1 MVMATNLG
9 KVSLFGRRP
18 LHPSKARGWTS
29 QDIADLYWIAEQLT
43 QLGFPVSTQTGQSDE
58 GDPWAVLERHGTGEV
73 VVHLA
78 RIDGEL
84 IVADVVR
91 ERTYRGSD
99 FRSLAEKLMADAPLT
114 LPRIEDRGNVVL
126 HPRMVMIAFVAAAF
140 VLSEFAAPSAAEA
153 EEFEGDASVVPQPK
167 ADQGQMESS
176 SAPLNIDLV
185 DKTSARDGLGGMG
198 AAQITALTAGLYALS
213 LHLMPNPDVIEGQVG
228 VPESA
233 ELEQTSSLDNPTYAP
248 FTLSPLFENPNL
260 LVLSAKEP
268 DTLSLVED
276 TPVQGEADMKSI
288 ARLSVESDANSAIL
302 SIAVSLQVQ
311 DDTTFEVP
319 AIAFKQ
325 SSYKQDSTSQV
336 SVSDGP
342 TAEPTIALSEQSISA
357 VEVFNLVSAS
367 VIVVDKSWLP
377 VFNFDGD
384 VEGAVVVRSSD
395 FSDTGINVAELASIP
410 ALLAPEANMPLDAIL
425 PPIDFYLLV
434 GELSQSIHLTPDLS
448 NILIY
453 ASGDVEVSGFTF
465 GRDSIVFIEDF
476 TPLDWL
482 ESVNV
487 VDLDVVLVGQGGS
500 VTLLG
505 AVETFE

>member
-9 KVSLFGRRP
+9 KVSLFGRQP
-18 LHPSKARGWTS
+18 SHPSKARGWTS

-58 GDPWAVLERHGTGEV
+58 GDPWAVLERHSTGEV
-73 VVHLA
+73 MVHLA

-140 VLSEFAAPSAAEA
+140 VLSEFAVPSAAEA
-153 EEFEGDASVVPQPK
+153 DEFEGDAGVVPQPK

-213 LHLMPNPDVIEGQVG
+213 LHLMPNPDVIEDQVR
-228 VPESA
+228 VPENA
-233 ELEQTSSLDNPTYAP
+233 ELEQTSSLHNPTYTT
-248 FTLSPLFENPNL
+248 FTLSPLF
-260 LVLSAKEP
+260 
-268 DTLSLVED
+268 
-276 TPVQGEADMKSI
+276 
-288 ARLSVESDANSAIL
+288 ESDANSAIL
-302 SIAVSLQVQ
+302 SIAVPLQVQ

-342 TAEPTIALSEQSISA
+342 TAEPTIALSAQSINA

-367 VIVVDKSWLP
+367 VIVLDKAWLP
-377 VFNFDGD
+377 VFHFDGD
-384 VEGAVVVRSSD
+384 VEGAVVVKLSD

-410 ALLAPEANMPLDAIL
+410 AVFEPEANMPLDAIL
-425 PPIDFYLLV
+425 PPIDHYSLV
-434 GELSQSIHLTPDLS
+434 SELTQSIHLNPDLS

-453 ASGDVEVSGFTF
+453 TSGDVEVSGFTF
-465 GRDSIVFIEDF
+465 GRDSIVFMEDF

-505 AVETFE
+505 AVENFG

>member
-9 KVSLFGRRP
+9 KVSLFGRQP
-18 LHPSKARGWTS
+18 SHPSKARGWTS

-58 GDPWAVLERHGTGEV
+58 GDPWAVLERHSTGEV
-73 VVHLA
+73 MVHLA

-140 VLSEFAAPSAAEA
+140 VLSEFAVPSAAEA
-153 EEFEGDASVVPQPK
+153 DEFEGDAGVVPQPK

-213 LHLMPNPDVIEGQVG
+213 LHLMPNPDVIEDQVR
-228 VPESA
+228 VPENA
-233 ELEQTSSLDNPTYAP
+233 ELEQTSSLHNPTYTT
-248 FTLSPLFENPNL
+248 FTLSPL
-260 LVLSAKEP
+260 
-268 DTLSLVED
+268 
-276 TPVQGEADMKSI
+276 
-288 ARLSVESDANSAIL
+288 VESDANSAIL
-302 SIAVSLQVQ
+302 SIAVPLQVQ

-342 TAEPTIALSEQSISA
+342 TAEPTIALSAQSINA

-367 VIVVDKSWLP
+367 VIVLDKAWLP
-377 VFNFDGD
+377 VFHFDGD
-384 VEGAVVVRSSD
+384 VEGAVVVKLSD

-410 ALLAPEANMPLDAIL
+410 AVFEPEANMPLDAIL
-425 PPIDFYLLV
+425 PPIDHYSLV
-434 GELSQSIHLTPDLS
+434 SELTQSIHLNPDLS

-453 ASGDVEVSGFTF
+453 TSGDVEVSGFTF
-465 GRDSIVFIEDF
+465 GRDSIVFMEDF

-505 AVETFE
+505 AVENFG

>member
-1 MVMATNLG
+1 
-9 KVSLFGRRP
+9 
-18 LHPSKARGWTS
+18 
-29 QDIADLYWIAEQLT
+29 
-43 QLGFPVSTQTGQSDE
+43 
-58 GDPWAVLERHGTGEV
+58 
-73 VVHLA
+73 
-78 RIDGEL
+78 
-84 IVADVVR
+84 
-91 ERTYRGSD
+91 
-99 FRSLAEKLMADAPLT
+99 
-114 LPRIEDRGNVVL
+114 
-126 HPRMVMIAFVAAAF
+126 
-140 VLSEFAAPSAAEA
+140 
-153 EEFEGDASVVPQPK
+153 
-167 ADQGQMESS
+167 
-176 SAPLNIDLV
+176 
-185 DKTSARDGLGGMG
+185 
-198 AAQITALTAGLYALS
+198 
-213 LHLMPNPDVIEGQVG
+213 
-228 VPESA
+228 
-233 ELEQTSSLDNPTYAP
+233 
-248 FTLSPLFENPNL
+248 
-260 LVLSAKEP
+260 
-268 DTLSLVED
+268 
-276 TPVQGEADMKSI
+276 MKSI
-288 ARLSVESDANSAIL
+288 ARLGVESDANSAIL
-302 SIAVSLQVQ
+302 SIAVPLQVQ

-325 SSYKQDSTSQV
+325 SSYKQDSTSKV

-342 TAEPTIALSEQSISA
+342 TAEPTIALSEQSINA

-410 ALLAPEANMPLDAIL
+410 AVFAPEANMPLDAIL
-425 PPIDFYLLV
+425 PPIDLYLLV
-434 GELSQSIHLTPDLS
+434 GKLSQSIHLTPDLS

-487 VDLDVVLVGQGGS
+487 VDLDVVLVGQSGS